1 MISKILVDANN
12 IPKIIGYKITKGLL
26 TIADEEEACK
36 DSKWAYYFA
45 KTVPGADIGKCCEAA
60 CKNPWWA
67 HNFALNIPGANI
79 EKCQEATCKDPG
91 MAYYFTYYIPGKTM

>member
-12 IPKIIGYKITKGLL
+12 IPKTIGYKITKGLL

-45 KTVPGADIGKCCEAA
+45 KTVPGADI
-60 CKNPWWA
+60 
-67 HNFALNIPGANI
+67 
-79 EKCQEATCKDPG
+79 EKCQESACKDPYY
-91 MAYYFTYYIPGKTM
+91 AYCFAKEVPEADIGKCRKICKGTKYAF

>member
-1 MISKILVDANN
+1 MLSKIIEDSKY
-12 IPKIIGYKITKGLL
+12 IPKKFKYKLNNKLL
-26 TIADEEEACK
+26 TLSDEEKACTK
-36 DSKWAYYFA
+36 PSWAYVFA
-45 KTVPGADIGKCCEAA
+45 RDVAGADIGKCCEAA